1 MSSNPSVKPALARRR
16 RGQPS
21 DAIIALVVVVAAFA
35 LHFATD
41 LFGGLERRYYD
52 FASTRSDRTPSDRVA
67 IIAIDDESIANIGRW
82 PWPREVHARLI
93 DQLAAAGA
101 KTVAH
106 TAFFFEPQTDRGLT
120 RLRDLREQLLS
131 GDASAPAWAD
141 LGPDARQRL
150 QAFIDTAE
158 QDLDTDARLV
168 NSLGQAGNVIVPS
181 LYVLG
186 EPQGRP
192 DQPLPAFAQK
202 SAVPDPQG
210 FGVAASAA
218 QQPLGAIGQAALAVA
233 HLNQLPDRDG
243 TVRGEPLL
251 LHFDGH
257 GVPSMGLM
265 VAAQSLNLGV
275 QDIRLLPGEG
285 VMLGRTRI
293 DTDASGVVLPQFY
306 ADRGGRPAFTT
317 DSFYDVVSGRI
328 QATKYAG
335 KVVIIGATAAGVG
348 TLFAT
353 PISPAMSPAGIL
365 AHITSS
371 ILNGHFIAQPVW
383 GGAAVLAV
391 LGLVTAYLVFLL
403 PRLSAAASA
412 WVTAGMF
419 VALLGTEYGLL
430 AYSAVWLQLVFP
442 AALLLMGHLALVTRR
457 FGVTEAR
464 KVQADAESA
473 ETNRMMGLALQGQGQ
488 LDMAFD
494 RLRRVPHSEALMDNL
509 KQLALDFERKRQFNK
524 AQSVY
529 EHMTQLDRGDADV
542 RSRLKRAK
550 NLSETVMLGQGA
562 SASHPGGTLLLSGNG
577 VEKPMLGRYSV
588 EKELGKGAMG
598 VVYQG
603 RDPKIGRV
611 VAIKTLALSSEFE
624 GEELKDAR
632 QRFFREAET
641 AGRLQHPHIVTI
653 FDAGE
658 EHDLAY
664 IAMEFL
670 PGRDLV
676 EHTRAGQLL
685 PVATVLGIGERVAL
699 ALDYAHRQNVVHR
712 DIKPAN
718 IMYASDA
725 DVVKVT
731 DFGIARITDSSRT
744 KTGMVLGTPSFM
756 SPEQLAGQHIDGRS
770 DLYSLGVMLFQL
782 LTGVLPFRADSMAAL
797 MFQIANQSP
806 PDVRTLRPELPA
818 GIADLLNRSLSKSP
832 GERYQTGADLAAE
845 LKRLQALAGTLVGS
859 DISMRDNASSQSG
872 HFETTQVE
880 PRHH

>member
-1 MSSNPSVKPALARRR
+1 MSSKSSVKPALARRR

-131 GDASAPAWAD
+131 GDASVPAWAD
-141 LGPDARQRL
+141 LGPEARQRL

-168 NSLGQAGNVIVPS
+168 NSLGQAGNVVVPS

-202 SAVPDPQG
+202 SAVPDTQG

-218 QQPLGAIGQAALAVA
+218 QQPLEAIGQAALAVA

-257 GVPSMGLM
+257 SVPSMGLM

-306 ADRGGRPAFTT
+306 ADRGVRPAFTT

-328 QATKYAG
+328 PATKYAD

-348 TLFAT
+348 TLLAT
-353 PISPAMSPAGIL
+353 PVSPAMSPAGIL

-403 PRLSAAASA
+403 PRLSAAAGA
-412 WVTAGMF
+412 WVTTGMF

-562 SASHPGGTLLLSGNG
+562 SASHPGGTLLVSGNG

-588 EKELGKGAMG
+588 VKELGKGAMG

-611 VAIKTLALSSEFE
+611 VAIKTLALSNEFE

-676 EHTRAGQLL
+676 EYTRAGQLL

-718 IMYASDA
+718 IMYAPDA
-725 DVVKVT
+725 DTVKVT

-818 GIADLLNRSLSKSP
+818 GIADLLNRNLSKSP

-880 PRHH
+880 PHRP

>member
-1 MSSNPSVKPALARRR
+1 MSSNSSVKPALARRR

-21 DAIIALVVVVAAFA
+21 DAILALVVVVAAFA

-106 TAFFFEPQTDRGLT
+106 TAFFFEPQTDRGLA

-131 GDASAPAWAD
+131 GAASAPAWTD
-141 LGPDARQRL
+141 LGPEARQRL

-168 NSLGQAGNVIVPS
+168 NSLGQAGNVVVPS

-218 QQPLGAIGQAALAVA
+218 QQPLEAIGQAALAVA

-328 QATKYAG
+328 PATKYAG

-353 PISPAMSPAGIL
+353 PVSPAMSPAGIL

-371 ILNGHFIAQPVW
+371 ILSAHFIAQPVW

-403 PRLSAAASA
+403 PRLSAAAGA

-442 AALLLMGHLALVTRR
+442 AALLLMGHMALVTRR

-464 KVQADAESA
+464 KVQADA
-473 ETNRMMGLALQGQGQ
+473 
-488 LDMAFD
+488 
-494 RLRRVPHSEALMDNL
+494 
-509 KQLALDFERKRQFNK
+509 
-524 AQSVY
+524 
-529 EHMTQLDRGDADV
+529 
-542 RSRLKRAK
+542 SR
-550 NLSETVMLGQGA
+550 NTVA
-562 SASHPGGTLLLSGNG
+562 WP
-577 VEKPMLGRYSV
+577 
-588 EKELGKGAMG
+588 
-598 VVYQG
+598 
-603 RDPKIGRV
+603 
-611 VAIKTLALSSEFE
+611 
-624 GEELKDAR
+624 
-632 QRFFREAET
+632 
-641 AGRLQHPHIVTI
+641 
-653 FDAGE
+653 
-658 EHDLAY
+658 
-664 IAMEFL
+664 
-670 PGRDLV
+670 
-676 EHTRAGQLL
+676 
-685 PVATVLGIGERVAL
+685 
-699 ALDYAHRQNVVHR
+699 
-712 DIKPAN
+712 
-718 IMYASDA
+718 
-725 DVVKVT
+725 
-731 DFGIARITDSSRT
+731 
-744 KTGMVLGTPSFM
+744 
-756 SPEQLAGQHIDGRS
+756 
-770 DLYSLGVMLFQL
+770 
-782 LTGVLPFRADSMAAL
+782 
-797 MFQIANQSP
+797 
-806 PDVRTLRPELPA
+806 
-818 GIADLLNRSLSKSP
+818 
-832 GERYQTGADLAAE
+832 
-845 LKRLQALAGTLVGS
+845 
-859 DISMRDNASSQSG
+859 
-872 HFETTQVE
+872 
-880 PRHH
+880 